1 MLMSVPAMEIGPPR
15 VTVWRLSWGLAFAA
29 LVVCAL
35 SLWPFWDGLSAMW
48 VMWVNTPE
56 YSYGLLIPPVAAFLV
71 WQQKDRL
78 EHIRFVGSWVGVVVV
93 LLGGAILVM
102 GQLGTVYTLVQYA
115 YMVTLYGLILSFLGW
130 PGFRVLAVPQL
141 ILLFM
146 IPLPQFILYNLSAK
160 LQLLS
165 SQLGVGFMRL
175 FNVSV
180 FLEGNVIDLGGYK
193 LQVADACSGLRYLFP
208 LMTIGF
214 LMAYFYKGAL
224 WKRFFL
230 FLSSIPITI
239 LMNSFRVGII
249 GITVEHWG
257 IGMAEGF
264 LHEFQGWM
272 VFMLSTA
279 LMLGEIAALNKVG
292 HERGTWR
299 ELFGLE
305 FPAPTPIGAQI
316 RRRKLPVSFLA
327 SSALLVMFVA
337 VGIAMP
343 RSAEIYPARA
353 SFSEFPAQLGPWRG
367 HNEALE
373 QVYLDQLK
381 LDDYVLA
388 NYVVG
393 AGPPV
398 NFYVSYYNSQ
408 RKGDAV
414 HSPRSCLPGGG
425 WQMRDFAQREL
436 PLVTVGSHPLHVNR
450 VLIELGDQRQLV
462 YYWFQQ
468 RGRIITNEFVVKWY
482 LFWDALTRHRTDGAM
497 VRLITPLP
505 VSASETEADQRLTDF
520 AARVASELPRFAPD

>member
-1 MLMSVPAMEIGPPR
+1 
-15 VTVWRLSWGLAFAA
+15 
-29 LVVCAL
+29 
-35 SLWPFWDGLSAMW
+35 MW

-78 EHIRFVGSWVGVVVV
+78 EHIRFVGSWVGVGVV
-93 LLGGAILVM
+93 LFGGLILLM

-115 YMVTLYGLILSFLGW
+115 YLVTLYGLTLSFLGW
-130 PGFRVLAVPQL
+130 PGFRLLAMPQL

-146 IPLPQFILYNLSAK
+146 IPLPQFVLFNLSSE

-165 SQLGVGFMRL
+165 SQLGVAFMRL

-230 FLSSIPITI
+230 FLSSIPITL
-239 LMNSFRVGII
+239 LMNSLRVGII
-249 GITVEHWG
+249 GITVERWG

-279 LMLGEIAALNKVG
+279 LMLGEIAVLNKVG
-292 HERGTWR
+292 RERGTWR

-305 FPAPTPIGAQI
+305 FPAPTPTGAQI
-316 RRRKLPVSFLA
+316 RHRHFPASFMA
-327 SSALLVMFVA
+327 AGALLVAFVA
-337 VGIAMP
+337 IDVTMP
-343 RSAEIYPARA
+343 RSSEIYPART

-408 RKGDAV
+408 RKGEAV

-425 WQMRDFAQREL
+425 WQMRDFTQRRL
-436 PLVTVGSHPLHVNR
+436 PQVTVSGRPLQVNR

-497 VRLITPLP
+497 VRLVTPLP
-505 VSASETEADQRLTDF
+505 VSASEADADRRLTDF
-520 AARVASELPRFAPD
+520 ATHVAAELPRFAPD

>member
-1 MLMSVPAMEIGPPR
+1 MSTPSIAHCEPQG
-15 VTVWRLSWGLAFAA
+15 TVWRLSSGLLFIAVTVG
-29 LVVCAL
+29 LL
-35 SLWPFWDGLSAMW
+35 SVLPFWDALKYMF
-48 VMWVNTPE
+48 NTWLDLPE
-56 YSYGLLIPPVAAFLV
+56 YSHGLLIPLVSGFLI

-78 EHIRFVGSWVGVVVV
+78 ERVPFLGSWVGVVIV
-93 LLGGAILVM
+93 LLGGAMLVM
-102 GQLGTVYTLVQYA
+102 GQLGTLWSLLQYA
-115 YMVTLYGLILSFLGW
+115 YVVTLYGLALSFLGW
-130 PGFRVLAVPQL
+130 SAFRILAIPQL

-146 IPLPQFILYNLSAK
+146 IPLPAFVLNNLSTK

-165 SQLGVGFMRL
+165 SQLGVYFMRL
-175 FNVSV
+175 FDVSV

-214 LMAYFYKGAL
+214 LMAYFYKGAP
-224 WKRFFL
+224 WKRVFL
-230 FLSSIPITI
+230 FLSSIPITL
-239 LMNSFRVGII
+239 LMNSIRVGII

-272 VFMLSTA
+272 VFMVSAA
-279 LMLGEIAALNKVG
+279 LMFGEIAALNGIG

-305 FPAPTPIGAQI
+305 FPARTPKDVLI
-316 RRRKLPVSFLA
+316 RQRRLPISFVA
-327 SSALLVMFVA
+327 ASALLVAFLSVD
-337 VGIAMP
+337 IAMP
-343 RSAEIYPARA
+343 RSTEIYPMRA
-353 SFSEFPAQLGPWRG
+353 SFSEFPIQLGPWRG
-367 HNEALE
+367 SNEVLE
-373 QVYLDQLK
+373 EVYLDQLK
-381 LDDYVLA
+381 LDDYELA
-388 NYVVG
+388 NFATG
-393 AGPPV
+393 SGQPV

-425 WQMRDFAQREL
+425 WQMRDFAQRQL
-436 PLVTVGSHPLHVNR
+436 PQITVSGKPLRVNR
-450 VLIELGDQRQLV
+450 TLIELGDQRQLV

-482 LFWDALTRHRTDGAM
+482 LFWDALIRHRTDGAM

-505 VSASETEADQRLTDF
+505 VSMTEADADRRLTDF
-520 AARVASELPRFAPD
+520 AARIAPELPRFVPN

>member
-1 MLMSVPAMEIGPPR
+1 MLMSVPAIEIGPSKI
-15 VTVWRLSWGLAFAA
+15 TVWRLSWGLAIAA
-29 LVVCAL
+29 LIVCTL
-35 SLWPFWDGLSAMW
+35 SLWPFWDGLSSMW

-56 YSYGLLIPPVAAFLV
+56 YSYGLLIPPVAVFLV

-78 EHIRFVGSWVGVVVV
+78 EHIRFTGSWIGVAVV
-93 LLGGAILVM
+93 LLGGAILLM

-115 YMVTLYGLILSFLGW
+115 YMITLYGLTLSFLGW
-130 PGFRVLAVPQL
+130 SGFRLLAVPQL

-146 IPLPQFILYNLSAK
+146 IPLPQFVLYNLSAK

-165 SQLGVGFMRL
+165 SQLGVVFMRL
-175 FNVSV
+175 FGVTV

-193 LQVADACSGLRYLFP
+193 LQVAEACSGLRYLFP

-230 FLSSIPITI
+230 FLSSIPITL

-272 VFMLSTA
+272 VFMLSIA
-279 LMLGEIAALNKVG
+279 LMLGEIVVLNKVG
-292 HERGTWR
+292 HERGSWR
-299 ELFGLE
+299 DLFGLE
-305 FPAPTPIGAQI
+305 FPAPTPNGAQI
-316 RRRKLPVSFLA
+316 RQRQLPASFMA
-327 SSALLVMFVA
+327 SAALLVVFVA
-337 VGIAMP
+337 IDIAMP
-343 RSAEIYPARA
+343 RSVEIYPARS
-353 SFSEFPAQLGPWRG
+353 SFAEFPIQLGPWRG

-388 NYVVG
+388 NYVIG
-393 AGPPV
+393 AGLPV

-425 WQMRDFAQREL
+425 WQIRDFEQQQL
-436 PLVTVGSHPLHVNR
+436 PQVRMSGRPLHVNR
-450 VLIELGDQRQLV
+450 VLIEMGDQRQLV

-468 RGRIITNEFVVKWY
+468 RGRVITNEFVVKWF

-497 VRLITPLP
+497 VRLITALP
-505 VSASETEADQRLTDF
+505 VSGSEAEADQRLTDF
-520 AARVASELPRFAPD
+520 AARVATELPRFAPD